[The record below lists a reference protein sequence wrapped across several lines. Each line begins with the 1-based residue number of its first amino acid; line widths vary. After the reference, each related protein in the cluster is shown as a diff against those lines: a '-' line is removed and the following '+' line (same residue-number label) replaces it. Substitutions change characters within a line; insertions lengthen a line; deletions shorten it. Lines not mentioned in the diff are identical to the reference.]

1 MITADAF
8 NMPLR
13 DKSVDLIITSPPF
26 FYNLSSM
33 VRDRNKNYICK
44 KFGLEYTEAEYK
56 KKAAAVLAE
65 MDRVCKGSIWVHT
78 SRPDL
83 WWNEDVMMLEPWHYP
98 KSNIFTFWVGWR
110 TPWTSFTG
118 WKEEP
123 AYKDGHWGV
132 FPDKLV
138 RRLVYGYAKINP
150 SIIVLDPFAGT
161 GVVGRVAEE
170 IGCTGINMDINE
182 S

>member
-1 MITADAF
+1 MIIADAF
-8 NMPLR
+8 NMPLK
-13 DKSVDLIITSPPF
+13 DQSVDMIITSPPF

-44 KFGLEYTEAEYK
+44 KFGLEYTEAEYRTK
-56 KKAAAVLAE
+56 VRLALVE
-65 MDRVCKGSIWVHT
+65 MHRVCKGTIWVHT

-83 WWNEDVMMLEPWHYP
+83 WLNEDPVTMKPWFYTQSRVP
-98 KSNIFTFWVGWR
+98 TFWLGWR
-110 TPWTSFTG
+110 DDMKLFKG

-132 FPDKLV
+132 FPDDMIVKLIQSSTYRPGV
-138 RRLVYGYAKINP
+138 T
-150 SIIVLDPFAGT
+150 VLDPFAGT
-161 GVVGRVAEE
+161 GVVGNVANRM
-170 IGCTGINMDINE
+170 GYTGINMDLDG